1 MIEAHLAKLRK
12 RDDIS
17 AEEEQAVR
25 ALVADVQD
33 VPADKVFIK
42 QDKPLE
48 VSTLLLDGIVCRY
61 KDLKD
66 GRRQIAQL
74 HVAGD
79 FVDLHSFTLKR
90 LDHNLLTLT
99 DCRIGLVP
107 HERLLDMTERFP
119 HLTRVY
125 WLMSNIDAAM
135 SREWELSLG
144 RRDAAAK
151 VAHLFCEMYIR
162 LGVVGMCEGN
172 TCPFPLIQTEIAEC
186 VGLTPVHVNRTL
198 QEMRRQGLVELKAK
212 RLVIPDFQ
220 RLKDVAEFNPNYL
233 YLEKR
238 PR

>member
-17 AEEEQAVR
+17 AEEEQAIR
-25 ALVADVQD
+25 ALVADTQD
-33 VPADKVFIK
+33 VPADKVFIR

-48 VSTLLLDGIVCRY
+48 VSTLLLEGIVCRY

-90 LDHNLLTLT
+90 LDHNLLSLT

-107 HERLLDMTERFP
+107 HERLRDLTERFP

-151 VAHLFCEMYIR
+151 VAHLFCEMYVR
-162 LGVVGMCEGN
+162 LGVVGLCEGT

-198 QEMRRQGLVELKAK
+198 QEMRRQGLVELKSK

-220 RLKDVAEFNPNYL
+220 RLKEVAEFNPNYL

>member
-107 HERLLDMTERFP
+107 HERLRDMTERFP

-162 LGVVGMCEGN
+162 LGVVGLCDGN

>member
-17 AEEEQAVR
+17 AEEEQAIR

-33 VPADKVFIK
+33 VAADQVFIR
-42 QDKPLE
+42 QDKPLD
-48 VSTLLLDGIVCRY
+48 VSTLLIEGIVCRY

-90 LDHNLLTLT
+90 LDHNLLSLT
-99 DCRIGLVP
+99 KCRIALVP
-107 HERLLDMTERFP
+107 HERLRDLTERFP

-162 LGVVGMCEGN
+162 LGVVGLCEGS

-198 QEMRRQGLVELKAK
+198 QELRRQGLVELRSK

-220 RLKDVAEFNPNYL
+220 RLKEVAEFNPNYL
-233 YLEKR
+233 YLEKM

>member
-17 AEEEQAVR
+17 ADEEQAIR
-25 ALVADVQD
+25 ALVAETQE
-33 VPADKVFIK
+33 VPADQVFIR

-48 VSTLLLDGIVCRY
+48 VSTLLLEGIVCRY

-90 LDHNLLTLT
+90 LDHNLLSLT
-99 DCRIGLVP
+99 NCRIALIP
-107 HERLLDMTERFP
+107 HERLRDLTERFP

-162 LGVVGMCEGN
+162 LGVVGLCEGN

-198 QEMRRQGLVELKAK
+198 QEMRRQGLVELKSK

>member
-1 MIEAHLAKLRK
+1 MIETHLAKLRK

-17 AEEEQAVR
+17 AEEEQAIR
-25 ALVADVQD
+25 GLVAETQD
-33 VPADKVFIK
+33 VPADKVFIR

-48 VSTLLLDGIVCRY
+48 SSVLLLEGIVCRY
-61 KDLKD
+61 KDLRD

-79 FVDLHSFTLKR
+79 FVDLHGFTLKR
-90 LDHNLLTLT
+90 LDHNLLSLT
-99 DCRIGLVP
+99 PCRIALVP
-107 HERLLDMTERFP
+107 HERLRDLSERFP

-125 WLMSNIDAAM
+125 WLMTNIDAAM

-162 LGVVGMCEGN
+162 FGVVGLCDGN
-172 TCPFPLIQTEIAEC
+172 SCPFPLIQTEIAEC

-198 QEMRRQGLVELKAK
+198 QELRRQGLVELKSK
-212 RLVIPDFQ
+212 RLVIPDFD
-220 RLKDVAEFNPNYL
+220 RLKAVAEFSPTYL
-233 YLEKR
+233 YLEKK

>member
-1 MIEAHLAKLRK
+1 MIETHLAKLRK

-17 AEEEQAVR
+17 AEEEQAIR
-25 ALVADVQD
+25 GLVAETQD
-33 VPADKVFIK
+33 VPADKVFIR

-48 VSTLLLDGIVCRY
+48 VSTLLLEGIVCRY

-66 GRRQIAQL
+66 GRRQIAQI
-74 HVAGD
+74 HVSGD

-90 LDHNLLTLT
+90 LDHNLLSLT
-99 DCRIGLVP
+99 NCRIGLVP
-107 HERLLDMTERFP
+107 HERLRDLTERFP

-125 WLMSNIDAAM
+125 WLMSNIDAAI

-162 LGVVGMCEGN
+162 FGVVGLCDGN
-172 TCPFPLIQTEIAEC
+172 SCPFPLIQTEIAEC

-198 QEMRRQGLVELKAK
+198 QELRRQGLVELKSK
-212 RLVIPDFQ
+212 RLVIPDFE
-220 RLKDVAEFNPNYL
+220 RLKQVAEFSPTYL

>member
-1 MIEAHLAKLRK
+1 MIETHLAKLRK

-17 AEEEQAVR
+17 AEEEQAIR
-25 ALVADVQD
+25 ALVAETKDVA
-33 VPADKVFIK
+33 ADQVFIR

-48 VSTLLLDGIVCRY
+48 VSTLLIDGIVCRY

-90 LDHNLLTLT
+90 LDHNLLSLT
-99 DCRIGLVP
+99 KCRIALVP
-107 HERLLDMTERFP
+107 HERLRDLTERFP

-151 VAHLFCEMYIR
+151 LAHLFCEMYIR
-162 LGVVGMCEGN
+162 LGVVGLCEGS

-198 QEMRRQGLVELKAK
+198 QELRRQGLVELRSK
-212 RLVIPDFQ
+212 RLFILDFP
-220 RLKDVAEFNPNYL
+220 RLTEVAEFNPNYL
-233 YLEKR
+233 YLEKM